1 MEIALYRIAQE
12 ALQNVV
18 KHSGA
23 GSAAVELRCD
33 ESRVLLRVSDDGR
46 GFDLGARAEDAASP
60 TYGLRSMA
68 ERAELISSRL
78 TVTSRPGVG
87 TTVTATVPLVKDAGT
102 RIY

>member
-33 ESRVLLRVSDDGR
+33 KTRALLRVSDDGR
-46 GFDLGARAEDAASP
+46 GFDAGARADDPASSS
-60 TYGLRSMA
+60 YGLRSMT
-68 ERAELISSRL
+68 ERAELIGGRL
-78 TVTSRPGVG
+78 AVTSRPGVG
-87 TTVTATVPLVKDAGT
+87 TTVTATVPLARETGT
-102 RIY
+102 RLY